1 MPTNTIYQI
10 GIRIKF
16 LYKLHWYILHTHGI
30 GMIQGNI
37 NFIFDSKRT
46 SKEHHRWSTKREKNI
61 CYRNLKTIIEG

>member
-16 LYKLHWYILHTHGI
+16 ILHTHGI

-37 NFIFDSKRT
+37 NFISDSKCT
-46 SKEHHRWSTKREKNI
+46 SKEHHR
-61 CYRNLKTIIEG
+61 